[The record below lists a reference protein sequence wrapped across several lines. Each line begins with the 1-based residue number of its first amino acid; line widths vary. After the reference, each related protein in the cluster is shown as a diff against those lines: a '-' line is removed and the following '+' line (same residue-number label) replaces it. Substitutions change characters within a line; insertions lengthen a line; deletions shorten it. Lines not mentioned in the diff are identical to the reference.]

1 VAVPDIGRTD
11 EAVSPCHVVV
21 MGVSGSG
28 KSTVARAL
36 ATRLDWPMAEGD
48 DFHPPANIAKLS
60 AGLPLDETDRRP
72 WLERLAD
79 WTSTRHAD
87 GLSTVLTC
95 SALTRHSRNVLRS
108 AAEGTVFVHLV
119 GTIGLL
125 AARMSGRDHF
135 MPPELLDSQ
144 LATLEPLE
152 PDERGVVIEAAL
164 DVEAAVDCA
173 LRELGLPASG

>member
-1 VAVPDIGRTD
+1 
-11 EAVSPCHVVV
+11 

-36 ATRLDWPMAEGD
+36 ATRLGWPMAEGD
-48 DFHPPANIAKLS
+48 DFHPPANIAKMA

-72 WLERLAD
+72 WLARLAD

-119 GTIGLL
+119 GTTRLL
-125 AARMSGRDHF
+125 AARMPKRDHF

-152 PDERGVVIEAAL
+152 PDEPGVVVA
-164 DVEAAVDCA
+164 AAVDVVAAVDRA
-173 LRELGLPASG
+173 LRELGLSVPG